1 VGGLGLQAV
10 VAELDERLRDWM
22 EGTNDPL
29 LHRPIPL
36 TEGAVAMPLDAAN
49 YGETLLSRE

>member
-1 VGGLGLQAV
+1 MGGLGLQAV